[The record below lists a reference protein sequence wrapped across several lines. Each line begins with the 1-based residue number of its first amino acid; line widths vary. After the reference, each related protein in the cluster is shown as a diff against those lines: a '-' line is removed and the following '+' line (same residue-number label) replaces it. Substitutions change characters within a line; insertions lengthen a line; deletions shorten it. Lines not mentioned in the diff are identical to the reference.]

1 MSPRGTMD
9 EVSSHVR
16 LDLPSTARPPERL
29 LHPVFEPHHGRAS
42 GADSGEKHEPAGD
55 IDTAVVASLEALD
68 PGRPI
73 READIDRLRVHA
85 LDHSTMIISAVN
97 IEHTL
102 TNAPMIF
109 QVSSSRRVT
118 ERPSIR
124 WA

>member
-55 IDTAVVASLEALD
+55 IDTAVVASLKALD
-68 PGRPI
+68 PGRLI
-73 READIDRLRVHA
+73 REAGAPSCPVWAEADIGKLFDQRVSGG
-85 LDHSTMIISAVN
+85 D
-97 IEHTL
+97 
-102 TNAPMIF
+102 
-109 QVSSSRRVT
+109 
-118 ERPSIR
+118 
-124 WA
+124 